1 LLIGGCRILDQ
12 VTFGLGE
19 AYRHGRGSAFAGLKA
34 RSPGGRHTDIISDY
48 GNKLL
53 NFALTDYD
61 KAMTSADRDEQG
73 STAAPLT
80 VADLAGVVYSSGKV
94 FDGLST
100 GRLDTENFLRS
111 GSLEGISSRADL
123 ALLHDLRD
131 AAQFV
136 IDHCGRPIDAAFVRS
151 VNATITRSGALH
163 PGQLRTQAQSIG
175 VATPYGRHTPDALT
189 DQELQA
195 LIDKAMRGTDV
206 RDNALDLFVD
216 LATAQPFE
224 DANKRTAVFVANS
237 LLLGAAAG
245 VVLTIPV
252 DDDDPSLA
260 RQFNDLLAR
269 AYIYGERDGVKAQ
282 LRNRGLVPLGPP
294 S

>member
-1 LLIGGCRILDQ
+1 
-12 VTFGLGE
+12 
-19 AYRHGRGSAFAGLKA
+19 
-34 RSPGGRHTDIISDY
+34 
-48 GNKLL
+48 
-53 NFALTDYD
+53 
-61 KAMTSADRDEQG
+61 MTSADRDG
-73 STAAPLT
+73 KRFTAAPLT

-94 FDGLST
+94 FDGLSA

-111 GSLEGISSRADL
+111 GSLDGIASRADL

-136 IDHCGRPIDAAFVRS
+136 IDHCGLTIDAAFVRS

-163 PGQLRTQAQSIG
+163 PGQLRTQGQSIG

-189 DQELQA
+189 NQELQA
-195 LIDKAMRGTDV
+195 LLDNALGSTDV

-224 DANKRTAVFVANS
+224 DGNKRTAVFVANS
-237 LLLGAAAG
+237 LLIGAAAG

-260 RQFNDLLAR
+260 KQFNDLLAK
-269 AYIYGERDGVKAQ
+269 AYIFSEREGVKAL
-282 LRNRGLVPLGPP
+282 LRNRGLTPLHPP
-294 S
+294 T